1 MGALAPQALQAYEQI
16 AATIP
21 GTGLLAV
28 TSADRLHRGWL
39 AAQREQRAGRSDI
52 TSTVEALLSP
62 LAPDA
67 RIVTLSDA
75 HPAVL
80 SWLGSVLG
88 QSVRA
93 LGVETFGQSGTLSE
107 LYETYRLDE
116 DSLLAACTNPA

>member
-1 MGALAPQALQAYEQI
+1 
-16 AATIP
+16 
-21 GTGLLAV
+21 
-28 TSADRLHRGWL
+28 
-39 AAQREQRAGRSDI
+39 
-52 TSTVEALLSP
+52 ALLSP